1 MKILSRTYIALILAV
16 LYVPILVLILFSFNS
31 TNNTGVFTG
40 FSLYWYQELFR
51 SADTFAALK
60 NTLVLAV
67 SSACIS
73 TLIGTAAALGLDR
86 MRSKFARG
94 CITSITNVP
103 MMNPD
108 IVTGISMMLLF
119 VFVGTMLGSTEK
131 LSFWTLLIAHVTF
144 NLPYVLLNVSPK
156 FRQMDK
162 FLPEAAQDL
171 GCTPA
176 QSFFKVELPNI
187 MPGVV
192 TGFIMAFTLSLDD
205 FVISY
210 FCSGS
215 DFQTLP
221 ILIYSMTKKEVKP
234 DIYALST
241 LMIIAILALLILTNL
256 SDDKGDGLKD
266 KLTDTRSRI
275 RERLQRRRAATNSKQ
290 GGDAA

>member
-1 MKILSRTYIALILAV
+1 MKTLSKIYIFVILAV
-16 LYVPILVLILFSFNS
+16 LYIPILVLMLFSFNS

-40 FSLYWYQELFR
+40 FSFYWYAELFR
-51 SADTFAALK
+51 SADTFNALK
-60 NTLVLAV
+60 NTLILAV
-67 SSACIS
+67 SSALIA
-73 TLIGTAAALGLDR
+73 TVIGTFASLGLDR
-86 MRSKFARG
+86 MRHRVVRG
-94 CITSITNVP
+94 AVRSLTNIP

-119 VFVGTMLGSTEK
+119 VFVGNLLGSTDK
-131 LSFWTLLIAHVTF
+131 LNFWTLLIAHVTF
-144 NLPYVLLNVSPK
+144 NLPYVILNVSPK

-162 FLPEAAQDL
+162 FLPEAALDL

-187 MPGVV
+187 MPGIV

-241 LMIIAILALLILTNL
+241 IMILAILLLLILSTL
-256 SDDKGDGLKD
+256 SADKDDRKRRGFSGLRR
-266 KLTDTRSRI
+266 L
-275 RERLQRRRAATNSKQ
+275 RERLHSGHPAAK
-290 GGDAA
+290 GGDMQ